1 MPYECPMKPE
11 LFAFGTESQ
20 PPLSSASARHDS
32 IHCLCI
38 VTHGLS
44 DTLQRF
50 TDVKSGELIAWLT
63 HAGRAGRA
71 LVVLQT
77 SNTLEFYTT
86 DYERRFV
93 LRPVLEAMAEKVVQE
108 PALQTART
116 LEMTGIAA
124 ARHLLS
130 YVLDQATSPY
140 PGDAVDLQIQRAAA
154 RSAAAAALGPILR
167 PLFRAAVLAGRRVR
181 RETLFNDPTINPEI
195 RDVEFMAVE
204 RIIEEELAIW
214 QVRETEFERLNDKQA
229 RNDRHQIRPFET
241 QEPSSEVRLRV
252 GAATHSEP
260 VPERR
265 SSA

>member
-1 MPYECPMKPE
+1 MPYERPTKPE
-11 LFAFGTESQ
+11 PFAIGTESQ
-20 PPLSSASARHDS
+20 PPPNGASARHDS

-38 VTHGLS
+38 VTQGLS
-44 DTLQRF
+44 DTVQRV

-71 LVVLQT
+71 LAVLQT
-77 SNTLEFYTT
+77 SDTLEFYTT
-86 DYERRFV
+86 DNERRFV
-93 LRPVLEAMAEKVVQE
+93 LCPVLEAMAKKVVQE

-130 YVLDQATSPY
+130 YVLDQTTSPE
-140 PGDAVDLQIQRAAA
+140 PGDAVDLQIQSAAA
-154 RSAAAAALGPILR
+154 RSAACAALGPILR

-195 RDVEFMAVE
+195 RNVEFMAAE

-214 QVRETEFERLNDKQA
+214 QAQETEFERLNDGRA
-229 RNDRHQIRPFET
+229 RNDRRQLRPFAT

-252 GAATHSEP
+252 GATTLSEP
-260 VPERR
+260 VVERR
-265 SSA
+265 SSG

>member
-1 MPYECPMKPE
+1 MPYECPIRAE
-11 LFAFGTESQ
+11 LFAIGTELQ
-20 PPLSSASARHDS
+20 PPPSRASARHES

-50 TDVKSGELIAWLT
+50 TDIKSGELIAWLT

-77 SNTLEFYTT
+77 SDTLEFYTT

-93 LRPVLEAMAEKVVQE
+93 LRPVLEVMAEKVVQE
-108 PALQTART
+108 PALKTART
-116 LEMTGIAA
+116 LEMRGIAA

-130 YVLDQATSPY
+130 YVLVQASSPE
-140 PGDAVDLQIQRAAA
+140 PCDAVDLQIQSAAA

-195 RDVEFMAVE
+195 RNMEFMAAG

-214 QVRETEFERLNDKQA
+214 QAQETEFERHNDERA
-229 RNDRHQIRPFET
+229 RNNRRQTGTFET
-241 QEPSSEVRLRV
+241 LEPSSEVRLRI
-252 GAATHSEP
+252 GAATGSEP

-265 SSA
+265 SSG